1 MPAVRVRQ
9 SKSVVAMAVHFDFFF
24 ALSAASLASRKAR
37 KRAVLAG
44 HGVLRGLVIVNRPS
58 SIGGEFLQ

>member
-1 MPAVRVRQ
+1 MPAMRVRQ

-37 KRAVLAG
+37 KRAVLARMAFCAA
-44 HGVLRGLVIVNRPS
+44 L
-58 SIGGEFLQ
+58 